1 MYLRRDCCCFKTK
14 PSVTTFEKLVGTSL
28 QTLIAQKLG
37 FFLLHGDLK
46 KLPGGDDIIGYKI
59 NFPPPK

>member
-28 QTLIAQKLG
+28 QTLIAQRFG
-37 FFLLHGDLK
+37 FLWLRGDLK
-46 KLPGGDDIIGYKI
+46 KLLRGDDKICYKI
-59 NFPPPK
+59 KFSPLI